1 MGSQAHLAFG
11 NIPKTSKKHNLCMVS
26 RAWPR
31 LKLLSSIISVAMSLQ
46 SKNLRE
52 LEIGF
57 WCFLLLLGINAL
69 YPSILILLPEWR
81 LIRLAAASID
91 AFLDLGYTLTYIAI
105 VLSALPALS
114 SQSAVFGNFGDEDLL
129 ISNELTPTFAFPSD
143 ALGFAAV
150 YVSLAHVLAVC
161 RALER
166 AREGGVAH
174 SDQLGKKARGKR
186 GVKTKRRTFLIAG
199 FYSSLLFLVICW
211 NLYGASYPWQRPH
224 DFRCFPCRCEPLA
237 NQSLRLERCDV
248 PDILRYKQLSLSNS
262 TIAEIAPG
270 SLPKNLKVLA
280 LSGNPLK
287 NLTGGL
293 FTQMAHLQVWASVA
307 IRSSEGFGYWQKR
320 WIFFATSLDMFCIF
334 MFRTIFAQKF
344 HVQVFVS
351 QILHH
356 VVHKYVFF
364 FRESTQ
370 LNLKLEIF
378 TF

>member
-1 MGSQAHLAFG
+1 
-11 NIPKTSKKHNLCMVS
+11 
-26 RAWPR
+26 
-31 LKLLSSIISVAMSLQ
+31 MSLQ

-114 SQSAVFGNFGDEDLL
+114 TQSSILGNFGDEDLL

-166 AREGGVAH
+166 AREAGVAD
-174 SDQLGKKARGKR
+174 SDQLGRKACGNP

-199 FYSSLLFLVICW
+199 FYSSLLLLMICW

-237 NQSLRLERCDV
+237 NQSFRLERCDV
-248 PDILRYKQLSLSNS
+248 PDILRYKQLSLSDS
-262 TIAEIAPG
+262 TIGEIAPG
-270 SLPKNLKVLA
+270 ALPKNLKVLA

-293 FTQMAHLQVWASVA
+293 FAQMAHLQVWASVA
-307 IRSSEGFGYWQKR
+307 IRSSEGFGVWNRDGFSVPRRLIY
-320 WIFFATSLDMFCIF
+320 CIF
-334 MFRTIFAQKF
+334 MFKFAQKV
-344 HVQVFVS
+344 HVQVFMCTIS
-351 QILHH
+351 CIIFCTM
-356 VVHKYVFF
+356 YVFF
-364 FRESTQ
+364 SASRP
-370 LNLKLEIF
+370 N
-378 TF
+378 

>member
-1 MGSQAHLAFG
+1 M
-11 NIPKTSKKHNLCMVS
+11 
-26 RAWPR
+26 
-31 LKLLSSIISVAMSLQ
+31 LSSIISVAMSLE

-114 SQSAVFGNFGDEDLL
+114 SQSSVFGNFGDEDLL

-174 SDQLGKKARGKR
+174 SDQLGRKVRGNR

-199 FYSSLLFLVICW
+199 FYSSLLFLMISW
-211 NLYGASYPWQRPH
+211 NLYGASYPWQRPD
-224 DFRCFPCRCEPLA
+224 DFRCFPCRCAPLS

-248 PDILRYKQLSLSNS
+248 PDILRYKQLSLSDS
-262 TIAEIAPG
+262 TIGEIAPG
-270 SLPKNLKVLA
+270 ALPKNLKVLS

-287 NLTGGL
+287 ILTGGL
-293 FTQMAHLQVWASVA
+293 FDQMAHLQVWASVA
-307 IRSSEGFGYWQKR
+307 IRSSEVRLLESR
-320 WIFFATSLDMFCIF
+320 WVFCATSLDY
-334 MFRTIFAQKF
+334 
-344 HVQVFVS
+344 
-351 QILHH
+351 ILYDL
-356 VVHKYVFF
+356 YVYV
-364 FRESTQ
+364 
-370 LNLKLEIF
+370 
-378 TF
+378 